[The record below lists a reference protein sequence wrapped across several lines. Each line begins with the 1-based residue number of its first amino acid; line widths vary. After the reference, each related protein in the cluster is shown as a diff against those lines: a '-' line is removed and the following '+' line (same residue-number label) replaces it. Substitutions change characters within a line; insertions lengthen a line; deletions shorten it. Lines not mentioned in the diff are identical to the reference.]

1 MKLILNP
8 KEDRRVKRGHC
19 WIFSNEIK
27 SVDINAKPG
36 DLVSVYS
43 SDDRFIGCGLYNP
56 NSLISI
62 RIVSNTN
69 TELDSNWF
77 KNKIAE
83 ALKFRLD
90 LFSICLLY
98 TSDAADERSSV
109 DLGGRR
115 IIKKKNKIHK
125 R

>member
-69 TELDSNWF
+69 TDR
-77 KNKIAE
+77 K
-83 ALKFRLD
+83 
-90 LFSICLLY
+90 
-98 TSDAADERSSV
+98 SV
-109 DLGGRR
+109 V
-115 IIKKKNKIHK
+115 
-125 R
+125 